1 MNIVE
6 AYIKKKGQLI
16 ILVSGFSG
24 SGKTTLAREI
34 ERDFKI
40 KFVNLN
46 DFFKESYNE
55 VVDLGHDI
63 KVVDWDNPNAINW
76 DKFNETIDKEKA
88 SGIVVSGFSFPTDKI
103 KFSYDFYINI
113 YIKKDKLIEKRQK
126 YLEENKDNPLN
137 EISDERTQMTIIN
150 NLTFKHFLATKDK
163 NAYVIDSSELSPD
176 DIYDK
181 IFEYITKGIEK
192 QVYSR

>member
-16 ILVSGFSG
+16 ILISGFSG

-55 VVDLGHDI
+55 VIDLGHDI

-88 SGIVVSGFSFPTDKI
+88 SGIVVSGFAFPADKL
-103 KFSYDFYINI
+103 KFEYDFHINV

-126 YLEENKDNPLN
+126 YLDENKDNPLN
-137 EISDERTQMTIIN
+137 EINDEKTQLFIIN
-150 NLTFKHFLATKDK
+150 NLTFKHFLASKDK
-163 NAYVIDSSELSPD
+163 NAYVIDSSELTPD
-176 DIYDK
+176 HIYDK
-181 IFEYITKGIEK
+181 IFEYIKVGIEK
-192 QVYSR
+192 YLYRN

>member
-6 AYIKKKGQLI
+6 AYIKKFGQLI

-46 DFFKESYNE
+46 DFFKEGYND
-55 VVDLGHDI
+55 VVNLGHDI
-63 KVVDWDNPNAINW
+63 KVIDWDNPNAINW
-76 DKFNETIDKEKA
+76 EKFNETIEKEKQ
-88 SGIVVSGFSFPTDKI
+88 SGIVVSGFSFPADRL
-103 KFSYDFYINI
+103 KFKYNFHINV

-137 EISDERTQMTIIN
+137 EISDERTQLMIIN

-163 NAYVIDSSELSPD
+163 NAYVIDSSELTPD
-176 DIYDK
+176 EIYDK
-181 IFEYITKGIEK
+181 IFEYIIKGIEK
-192 QVYSR
+192 VVY

>member
-46 DFFKESYNE
+46 DFFKEEYNE

-63 KVVDWDNPNAINW
+63 KVIDWDNPNAINW
-76 DKFNETIDKEKA
+76 DKFNEIIDKEKQ
-88 SGIVVSGFSFPTDKI
+88 SGIVVSGFSFPSDKL
-103 KFSYDFYINI
+103 KFSYDFHINL

-137 EISDERTQMTIIN
+137 EISDERTQLTIIN

-163 NAYVIDSSELSPD
+163 NAYVIDSSDLTPD
-176 DIYDK
+176 EIYDR
-181 IFEYITKGIEK
+181 IFEYIIKGIEK
-192 QVYSR
+192 VIY

>member
-6 AYIKKKGQLI
+6 AYIKKFGQLI

-46 DFFKESYNE
+46 DFFKEGYND

-63 KVVDWDNPNAINW
+63 KVIDWDNPNAINW
-76 DKFNETIDKEKA
+76 EKFNETIEKEKQ
-88 SGIVVSGFSFPTDKI
+88 SGIVVSGFSFPADRL
-103 KFSYDFYINI
+103 KFKYNFHINV

-126 YLEENKDNPLN
+126 YLEENTDNPLN
-137 EISDERTQMTIIN
+137 EISDERTQLMILN
-150 NLTFKHFLATKDK
+150 NLTFKHFLATKDN
-163 NAYVIDSSELSPD
+163 NAYVIDSSELTPD
-176 DIYDK
+176 EIYDK
-181 IFEYITKGIEK
+181 IFEYIIKGIK
-192 QVYSR
+192 KVVY

>member
-16 ILVSGFSG
+16 ILISGFSG

-63 KVVDWDNPNAINW
+63 KVIDWDNPDAINW

-88 SGIVVSGFSFPTDKI
+88 SGIVVSGFSFPADKL
-103 KFSYDFYINI
+103 KFEYDFHINV

-126 YLEENKDNPLN
+126 YLDENKDNPLN
-137 EISDERTQMTIIN
+137 EINDERTQLLIIN
-150 NLTFKHFLATKDK
+150 NLTFKHFLASKDK
-163 NAYVIDSSELSPD
+163 NAYIIDSSELTPD

-181 IFEYITKGIEK
+181 IFEHIKNRIEK
-192 QVYSR
+192 YLYRN